1 MERGAAVQKVHQDIC
16 DLLNDYLRSIKHTNP
31 AEVQS
36 DHVIIFYLREIMGK
50 FLKIH
55 EQLPYEEFINIYIA
69 TIIRILLL
77 VLQTS
82 VCFTDSNFLLV
93 KEILESFNVKLQY
106 DIANTDEEIL
116 ALRISIGE
124 ISSLAYDVS
133 VFQETNYE
141 GLSILSS
148 LRLICCIY
156 KPTMKT
162 RILPSYMNFY
172 QTVERAFETLEGS
185 DALMRKMVAAFLS
198 SKSFTYEDCI
208 KFSDEGLH
216 CIAMHRLKWQNTP
229 IKLTFIKDVPLTEK
243 TLVSLSNIG
252 FSEDQAKSH
261 TNIPYSVRCLTS
273 ETDTELSSSELTS
286 GLANLLKSYE
296 ECENSFDNNDLN
308 SVMPYHLFRNISGT
322 ICTQQSKILPSNKYR
337 VKRSIENDEMKKL
350 FKIIAREK
358 LKESRAQNEVSIE
371 EEPLLLEKVPED
383 SIPDI
388 LPLPEVDFSMKDFPI
403 PSRSF
408 ETVLKV
414 WLFLNSFPK
423 QFKLSRMDLNLFA
436 QAIAEPSETSIVS
449 ESIKSFLH
457 QLGHKLSSQSDRY
470 GFFRVTVRRSII
482 GEAITFLKK
491 RLSAKSTSQDIKGAS
506 CAVCKETSGNINL
519 ACCLCQKTFHSK
531 CLEMRAIPEAAWKCA
546 SCILQMRPFSDA
558 QNIDIGSEDTRVKSI
573 SDEDALQS
581 ICAKVQNLSRAMS
594 IFGQEIQW
602 SRLSLQERVDLYD
615 LLYTLALRQSS
626 FHDYIFD
633 AVFKTNDFYFPIS
646 SSKSKRMSSK
656 VDEVAQ
662 NYEQEAM
669 VSLRPLGMD
678 RYHRLY
684 WRVPTDGRIFVQSL
698 ENSLAWDR
706 SKQRKTDQPV
716 QRPSIVL
723 DEESSG
729 SGNEADSP
737 GLEKHIGWGLIDQK
751 NVPMLV
757 EALAPQGI
765 YESNLLLNIQGLPK
779 AETDV
784 PEAADEEPT
793 YRITRNRALSPL
805 QRYENTL
812 A

>member
-1 MERGAAVQKVHQDIC
+1 MECGKAVQKLHEDIC

-31 AEVQS
+31 EEVQS
-36 DHVIIFYLREIMGK
+36 DHVIIFYLREITGK
-50 FLKIH
+50 FLKIQ
-55 EQLPYEEFINIYIA
+55 EQLPYEEFINNYIA
-69 TIIRILLL
+69 TVIRILLL
-77 VLQTS
+77 VLRTS
-82 VCFTDSNFLLV
+82 VCFTDSNFLLM
-93 KEILESFNVKLQY
+93 KEILENFNVKLQY
-106 DIANTDEEIL
+106 DIANTDKEIL
-116 ALRISIGE
+116 SLRISIGE
-124 ISSLAYDVS
+124 ISSLEYDVS
-133 VFQETNYE
+133 VYQETNYE

-156 KPTMKT
+156 QPTMKI
-162 RILPSYMNFY
+162 RILPSHMNLY
-172 QTVERAFETLEGS
+172 QTIERAFMTLEGS
-185 DALMRKMVAAFLS
+185 DALVRKTVAALLS

-208 KFSDEGLH
+208 KFGDEGMH
-216 CIAMHRLKWQNTP
+216 CLAMHRLKWENSP
-229 IKLTFIKDVPLTEK
+229 IKLTFLKDVPLTEK

-252 FSEDQAKSH
+252 FSEDQAKSYI
-261 TNIPYSVRCLTS
+261 NIPYSARFLPS
-273 ETDTELSSSELTS
+273 ESNTELSSSDLTC

-308 SVMPYHLFRNISGT
+308 SVMPYHLLRNISGT
-322 ICTQQSKILPSNKYR
+322 VSTQQIKIPPNNKYR
-337 VKRSIENDEMKKL
+337 VKRSLENDEMKKL
-350 FKIIAREK
+350 FKIIARKK
-358 LKESRAQNEVSIE
+358 LKENRVQNEVSSE

-414 WLFLNSFPK
+414 WLFLSSFPK
-423 QFKLSRMDLNLFA
+423 QFKLSRIDLNLFA

-491 RLSAKSTSQDIKGAS
+491 RFSAKSTSQDIS
-506 CAVCKETSGNINL
+506 
-519 ACCLCQKTFHSK
+519 
-531 CLEMRAIPEAAWKCA
+531 
-546 SCILQMRPFSDA
+546 
-558 QNIDIGSEDTRVKSI
+558 SEDTRMNSM

-581 ICAKVQNLSRAMS
+581 TYEKVQNLSRAMS

-602 SRLSLQERVDLYD
+602 SRLSLPDRVDLYD
-615 LLYTLALRQSS
+615 ILYTLALRQSS
-626 FHDYIFD
+626 FNDYIFD

-646 SSKSKRMSSK
+646 SSKLKRMSPK

-684 WRVPTDGRIFVQSL
+684 WRVPTDGRIFVQSF

-706 SKQRKTDQPV
+706 SKQRKTDQSV

-729 SGNEADSP
+729 SGNEADSS

-779 AETDV
+779 VSETDA